1 MIRAILFDLDGT
13 LVDTLD
19 DLVAATNYALKMGG
33 YPAREKNEIKQFIGN
48 GNTKLIERSLPEHA
62 RSKAITEKTKQHF
75 FDYYKQHP
83 AEFSKPYDGIVG
95 LLHNLRAEGI
105 YVCIVTNKAQEMT
118 ETVVPAVFGDFKFD
132 AIVGQSDGVP
142 AKPQPHM
149 AYIAMNEVGVNA
161 DECFF
166 VGDSY
171 TDMLTGGSGGN
182 IPVGVLW
189 GFREKQELLDSGAR
203 FIVKHPSEILDLVR
217 QINQC

>member
-1 MIRAILFDLDGT
+1 
-13 LVDTLD
+13 
-19 DLVAATNYALKMGG
+19 
-33 YPAREKNEIKQFIGN
+33 
-48 GNTKLIERSLPEHA
+48 
-62 RSKAITEKTKQHF
+62 
-75 FDYYKQHP
+75 
-83 AEFSKPYDGIVG
+83 
-95 LLHNLRAEGI
+95 
-105 YVCIVTNKAQEMT
+105 MT

-132 AIVGQSDGVP
+132 AIVGQSDDVP

-149 AYIAMNEVGVNA
+149 AYIAMNDVGVNA